1 MIDAAV
7 IGFGRWGKGI
17 VESVQGKSHRLR
29 IIRGVSKEPE
39 LVRDFA
45 AAKGFELSIDF
56 EEAIADPRVQAVFL
70 ATPHSLH
77 IRQIEAVA
85 ARGLP
90 VWSEKPLA
98 LTRAEAERA
107 IAAVTKA
114 KVPFA
119 LGNNKRCFSSMRELK
134 RVVADGTL
142 GDIFHIEGNFSN
154 EHSTRVK
161 GGWRDDPRES
171 PGGGMT
177 GAGLHVIDAFVNL
190 AGPIAK
196 VDARVFA
203 QKPPPDPRD
212 AAAALIEFKSGA
224 TGVLATVRA
233 APMFWRIHV
242 FGTKGSAEAR
252 GDHAYRRQDRRAA
265 ENHDLSAG
273 GLARHADRCL
283 RRDDRDRQAVSGD
296 DGRHARRGRRVRG
309 HHSLDGTEAAGGG
322 VNDLCRAQ
330 SRNFFDLRRKILFG
344 SRKIV
349 TPLQIDPKL
358 GTVAAEL
365 AETQRHAGRHRL
377 TLVDD
382 VVERLPRDAEQA
394 RNLGLGLAER
404 RQDVLAQQF
413 SRMHGLQATKEP
425 VLAHR

>member
-7 IGFGRWGKGI
+7 IGLGRWGKGI
-17 VESVQGKSHRLR
+17 VESVQGKSRRLR

-45 AAKGFELSIDF
+45 AVKGFELSSDF
-56 EEAIADPRVQAVFL
+56 NEAIADPRVDCVFL
-70 ATPHSLH
+70 ATPHSQH
-77 IRQIEAVA
+77 IRQIEVVA

-98 LTRAEAERA
+98 LTRREAERV

-134 RVVADGTL
+134 RVVDDGGI
-142 GDIFHIEGNFSN
+142 GDILHIEGNFSN
-154 EHSTRVK
+154 EHSTRVL

-190 AGPIAK
+190 GGPIGK
-196 VDARVFA
+196 VNARVFSR
-203 QKPPPDPRD
+203 KPPPDPRD

-233 APMFWRIHV
+233 VPMFWRIHV

-252 GDHAYRRQDRRAA
+252 EETVLTVA
-265 ENHDLSAG
+265 
-273 GLARHADRCL
+273 
-283 RRDDRDRQAVSGD
+283 
-296 DGRHARRGRRVRG
+296 
-309 HHSLDGTEAAGGG
+309 
-322 VNDLCRAQ
+322 
-330 SRNFFDLRRKILFG
+330 KIG
-344 SRKIV
+344 EPPH
-349 TPLQIDPKL
+349 TTTYPKVDSL
-358 GTVAAEL
+358 GTLIEAF
-365 AETQRHAGRHRL
+365 AETIETGKPFPVTTSDML
-377 TLVDD
+377 D
-382 VVERLPRDAEQA
+382 VVGAFEAIITSANEGR
-394 RNLGLGLAER
+394 
-404 RQDVLAQQF
+404 
-413 SRMHGLQATKEP
+413 P
-425 VLAHR
+425 VAVAG